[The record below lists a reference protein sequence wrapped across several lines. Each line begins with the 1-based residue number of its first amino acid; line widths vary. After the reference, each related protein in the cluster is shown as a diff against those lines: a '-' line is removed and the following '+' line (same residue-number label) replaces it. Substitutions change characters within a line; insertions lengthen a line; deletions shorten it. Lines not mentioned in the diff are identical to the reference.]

1 MRTDYPGGGLF
12 YMEKRLFSK
21 RIFKSNRNLLRE
33 ILLEAGLRP
42 RVYEILYRHY
52 IGGESVYEISERMG
66 ISYGS
71 VNVMLSHARDE
82 LLNAFETSSMAFSD
96 KSRSYITYYFLS

>member
-1 MRTDYPGGGLF
+1 MRTNYPRGGLF

>member
-1 MRTDYPGGGLF
+1 
-12 YMEKRLFSK
+12 MEKRLFSK
-21 RIFKSNRNLLRE
+21 RMFKSNRNLLKE

-52 IGGESVYEISERMG
+52 IEGESVYEISEQMG

-71 VNVMLSHARDE
+71 VNVMLSHAREE
-82 LLNAFETSSMAFSD
+82 LLSSFVTSSMAFSD
-96 KSRSYITYYFLS
+96 KSRSYISHYFLS

>member
-1 MRTDYPGGGLF
+1 
-12 YMEKRLFSK
+12 MEKRLFSK
-21 RIFKSNRNLLRE
+21 RMFKSNRNLLRE

-52 IGGESVYEISERMG
+52 IDGESVYEISERMG

-71 VNVMLSHARDE
+71 VNVLLSHAREE
-82 LLNAFETSSMAFSD
+82 LMSAFVNSSMAFSD